1 MNDKHWKKILL
12 LSLLSASCVWSVGA
26 AEVAEETEA
35 PQTKAL
41 TRLAPLPVKGEDR
54 MTFSSDGG
62 VLRPAYMEELKTKKD
77 ADKEKEISKKKA
89 EKKEDNGI
97 SPEHPAVVNAD
108 KLRYNQ
114 TTGDVEAFGQVD
126 IRHMMDTYQ
135 TEYVYGNTI
144 SQKYVVPGEVTW
156 KGPTTR
162 LKAARADYDAA
173 ASIGHFENLSGWDS
187 NTYYFQ
193 GDNGTYDRNANHM
206 IVEHGYFTTRHAVAK
221 VPDYRIEAESID
233 IYPGDKYVA
242 HNVKLMAKN
251 TVLVTLSTYKGS
263 LKHEQVSLWSLIPR
277 PVFDSDNGFGLHNA
291 IAIPLDGDMNLTF
304 YLENS
309 WYTKEGYKP
318 DVGLRYETPV
328 GGLRFH
334 YAEME
339 SSTNDD
345 GGIWVKKRPSL
356 EFDSKHF
363 YLFGSRFYVGASGEW
378 GYWEEGRVK
387 GSYKGFDTYISGDPW
402 DLGKFLQFSWRA
414 GFAKDFYGYNGGMI
428 RQNTYY
434 SLGLTGHYRAFDG
447 WVRYTNREFDG
458 HTPYLYDSYTSDKPI
473 NVGFRIQPTHNDAF
487 SLAWEVDTS
496 DGRLKH
502 RYWTYYRDM
511 HSFYAW
517 IRYDDVEKQTKFM
530 LMPKDFKF

>member
-1 MNDKHWKKILL
+1 ME
-12 LSLLSASCVWSVGA
+12 A
-26 AEVAEETEA
+26 EA
-35 PQTKAL
+35 PQPKAL

-62 VLRPAYMEELKTKKD
+62 VLRPAYMDELKTKKD

-173 ASIGHFENLSGWDS
+173 AAVGHFENLSGWDS

-363 YLFGSRFYVGASGEW
+363 YLFGSRFYVGATGEW

-387 GSYKGFDTYISGDPW
+387 GTYKGFDTYISSDPW
-402 DLGKFLQFSWRA
+402 DMGKFLQFSWRA

-434 SLGLTGHYRAFDG
+434 TLGLTGHYRAFDG

-517 IRYDDVEKQTKFM
+517 IRYDDVEKETKFM